1 MQSIEQEEAM
11 SATLVTDTTQACR
24 ELASRESDW
33 RELAGRENEGLEIS
47 LLWSKNAGRVK
58 VAVTDARL
66 DEQFEFDV
74 AGAEALA
81 AFYHPYAFAADRG
94 IRFGDEL
101 RVSTDLQPQG

>member
-1 MQSIEQEEAM
+1 MQSIEQEDAM
-11 SATLVTDTTQACR
+11 SATLFTDTTHTCR

-58 VAVTDARL
+58 VAVADARL

-74 AGAEALA
+74 AGADALA
-81 AFYHPYAFAADRG
+81 AFYHPSAFAADRVVEG
-94 IRFGDEL
+94 RQ
-101 RVSTDLQPQG
+101 RVGARDV